1 MSGEKA
7 VTRQHLQDSLEAVL
21 QALDAAGERLGVV
34 EGDTPFLRTLAE
46 AHELG
51 AELLRWSKVRDD
63 VAELVEAVDTFLSRL
78 EGFLGATGA
87 ALEAWENGTGPNI
100 PIPVYS
106 ATAARLATSGGE
118 LRAALARVKGGER

>member
-21 QALDAAGERLGVV
+21 QALDAAGERLAAV

-51 AELLRWSKVRDD
+51 AELLRWSKVHDD
-63 VAELVEAVDTFLSRL
+63 TAELVEALRHAHSALSTWASPADR
-78 EGFLGATGA
+78 EG
-87 ALEAWENGTGPNI
+87 
-100 PIPVYS
+100 
-106 ATAARLATSGGE
+106 ARE
-118 LRAALARVKGGER
+118 HVEAALARVKGGER